1 MSGEGSDSESAV
13 RDVPCDHSSSCT
25 PSTSGA
31 SSPAYSIPRRRKGK
45 MRRKLS
51 RSRYLLAIEDRNR
64 LRKLAGGFVV
74 AQKIRIAS
82 NTVSAITFLRWKE
95 KIDRRFEKQ
104 FEEKR
109 SSLRRLQ
116 QENEVLRAH
125 QRTFADGV
133 SFSLNF
139 PKKGTAD
146 CIYTDIYKLHTILR
160 DVGVRVVHYSFPA
173 KMSSTNSTQLVD
185 EVTFCIPASL

>member
-64 LRKLAGGFVV
+64 LRKLA

-125 QRTFADGV
+125 QRTFADGCNALGSYAV
-133 SFSLNF
+133 MLQLRLEQELSASEYDFNASHDFCF
-139 PKKGTAD
+139 P
-146 CIYTDIYKLHTILR
+146 H
-160 DVGVRVVHYSFPA
+160 S
-173 KMSSTNSTQLVD
+173 
-185 EVTFCIPASL
+185 